1 MLLIWH
7 LPAMTEYQR
16 ENENILTLQECEASS
31 FGLLCTRINKQE
43 SGSKCMNSKKH
54 PSVLTHFRDKEE
66 FRPKCLTVFS
76 TKQKTAAL
84 LPHTAS
90 AYKVYFTSQCF
101 NIRTFKSQRRG
112 VFIPRK
118 AHPAFLQASAIP
130 SLIVS
135 ATSTSSLPQAK

>member
-16 ENENILTLQECEASS
+16 KNENILTLQECEASS

-43 SGSKCMNSKKH
+43 SCMNSKKH

-101 NIRTFKSQRRG
+101 NIRTSKSQRRG